1 MDQKVSFFNMIKKD
15 PFLAIALMKRNIMLK
30 VLLNMAA
37 MATSY
42 SLWRFHFTGGFH
54 MSSLKFKLQIF
65 LSFGKFTFM
74 TRKSS

>member
-1 MDQKVSFFNMIKKD
+1 MIKND

-54 MSSLKFKLQIF
+54 MSSLKFKLQNF